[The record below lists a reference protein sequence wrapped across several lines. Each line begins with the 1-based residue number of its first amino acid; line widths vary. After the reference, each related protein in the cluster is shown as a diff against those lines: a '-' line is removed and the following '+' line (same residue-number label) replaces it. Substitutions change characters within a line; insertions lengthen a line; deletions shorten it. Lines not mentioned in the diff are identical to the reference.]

1 MDVNPSIID
10 VLGLD
15 MVFFVLL
22 LTSVF
27 EVIVLFIGILMRY
40 ILLVATV
47 ENGSTAPTLEA
58 GDRVLMIRH

>member
-1 MDVNPSIID
+1 
-10 VLGLD
+10 